1 MSNQTARRRFPLL
14 RRLFWLAR
22 FAAVVGAIATVV
34 RRTVRRYASKP
45 LTGVPS
51 DNTTVSSMV
60 AVSADAGYAY
70 QFIAQ
75 EGATIRC
82 GNCQTVRGASE
93 FPMDALRRMEGASDP
108 DDTVAV
114 IAVRC
119 PTCEAQGTMVL
130 NYGPSGSPDESD
142 VLFALR
148 DNREH
153 SSVATGTAPGETTR
167 A

>member
-1 MSNQTARRRFPLL
+1 ML

-22 FAAVVGAIATVV
+22 FAAVVTAIAALV
-34 RRTVRRYASKP
+34 RRIVYRYSAKP
-45 LTGVPS
+45 LPGVPS
-51 DNTTVSSMV
+51 DNTTVSEVV
-60 AVSADAGYAY
+60 AASSVAGYGY
-70 QFIAQ
+70 QFVAQ
-75 EGATIRC
+75 PNAAIRC
-82 GNCQTVRGASE
+82 GNCQSTRTASD

-119 PTCEAQGTMVL
+119 PTCNAQGTMVL
-130 NYGPSGSPDESD
+130 NYGPSASPEESD
-142 VLFALR
+142 VLLALR

-153 SSVATGTAPGETTR
+153 SPVPAGTVPGEST

>member
-1 MSNQTARRRFPLL
+1 ML

-22 FAAVVGAIATVV
+22 FAAVAAAVGAIA
-34 RRTVRRYASKP
+34 RRAMQRYGMRP
-45 LTGVPS
+45 LAGVPTDS
-51 DNTTVSSMV
+51 TTVSTMV

-70 QFIAQ
+70 QFVAQ
-75 EGATIRC
+75 EGAAIRC
-82 GNCQTVRGASE
+82 SNCESVRPASD

-119 PTCEAQGTMVL
+119 PACDAQGTMVL
-130 NYGPSGSPDESD
+130 NYGPSGSPEEGDI
-142 VLFALR
+142 LLALR

-153 SSVATGTAPGETTR
+153 SAVASGTVPGEG
-167 A
+167 